1 MEKIR
6 TVVNIAGKDYTL
18 SGYDSEDY
26 VKRVAGYVDR
36 KLNEMTMAT
45 RLPLQQVAIFTAV
58 NFADEMIK
66 AQDEIKRLRKEI
78 DLLRVANDQ
87 KK

>member
-1 MEKIR
+1 MDKIR

-18 SGYDSEDY
+18 SSYDSEEY

-36 KLNEMTMAT
+36 KLSEMTMAT

-66 AQDEIKRLRKEI
+66 AQDEVKRLRKELDLARAKI
-78 DLLRVANDQ
+78 DE